1 MDWIA
6 FKEKLQQWLGKYR
19 YVLLVLFVGIVLML
33 LPARQ
38 ESRTEV
44 QPTENT
50 VTQKQ
55 DIREELVSI
64 LSQIEGVGEVKVMLT
79 IATGEETLYQS
90 DTEITDTTSRIETVI
105 VTDVNRAE
113 IGLIQKVNPPK
124 YLGAIVV
131 CKGAGNA
138 AVRLAVV
145 EAVSR
150 VTGLGAD
157 QISVLKM
164 K

>member
-1 MDWIA
+1 MEWLTIR
-6 FKEKLQQWLGKYR
+6 EKSTQWLGKYR
-19 YVLLVLFVGIVLML
+19 YVLLVLLVGLVLML
-33 LPARQ
+33 LPTHK
-38 ESRTEV
+38 ETTETA
-44 QPTENT
+44 PT
-50 VTQKQ
+50 VSPPSQKR

-64 LSQIEGVGEVKVMLT
+64 LGQIEGVGDVRVMLT
-79 IATGEETLYQS
+79 VAAGEKTLYQ
-90 DTEITDTTSRIETVI
+90 TDADISENASRIETVI
-105 VTDVNRAE
+105 VTDANRAE
-113 IGLIQKVNPPK
+113 VGLIQQIDPPT

-157 QISVLKM
+157 RISVLKM

>member
-1 MDWIA
+1 MDWLTIR
-6 FKEKLQQWLGKYR
+6 EKSTQWLGKYR
-19 YVLLVLFVGIVLML
+19 YVLLVLLVGLVLML
-33 LPARQ
+33 LPTHK
-38 ESRTEV
+38 ETTETA
-44 QPTENT
+44 PT
-50 VTQKQ
+50 VSPPSQKQ

-64 LSQIEGVGEVKVMLT
+64 LGQIEGVGDVRVMLT
-79 IATGEETLYQS
+79 VAAGEKTLYQ
-90 DTEITDTTSRIETVI
+90 TDADISENASRIETVI
-105 VTDVNRAE
+105 VTDANRAE
-113 IGLIQKVNPPK
+113 AGLIQQIDPPT

-157 QISVLKM
+157 RISVLKM

>member
-1 MDWIA
+1 MDWLAI
-6 FKEKLQQWLGKYR
+6 KGKSQRLLGKYR
-19 YVLLVLFVGIVLML
+19 YVILVLVAGLVLML
-33 LPARQ
+33 LPSRQ
-38 ESRTEV
+38 ETTGQVQKTTE
-44 QPTENT
+44 PPEE
-50 VTQKQ
+50 KQ
-55 DIREELVSI
+55 DVRQELMHI
-64 LSQIEGVGEVKVMLT
+64 LTQIDGVGAVQVMLT
-79 IATGEETLYQS
+79 VATGEETIYQT
-90 DTEITDTTSRIETVI
+90 DTETTDDSCRIETVI
-105 VTDVNRAE
+105 VTGADRTEN
-113 IGLIQKVNPPK
+113 GLVQRKNPPK

-138 AVRLAVV
+138 AVKLSVV

>member
-1 MDWIA
+1 MDWLAI
-6 FKEKLQQWLGKYR
+6 KGKSQRLLGKYR
-19 YVLLVLFVGIVLML
+19 YVILVLVAGLVLML
-33 LPARQ
+33 LPSRQ
-38 ESRTEV
+38 ETTGQVRKATE
-44 QPTENT
+44 PPEE
-50 VTQKQ
+50 KQ
-55 DIREELVSI
+55 DVRQELMHI
-64 LSQIEGVGEVKVMLT
+64 LTQIDGVGAVQVMLT
-79 IATGEETLYQS
+79 VATGEETIYQT
-90 DTEITDTTSRIETVI
+90 DTETTDDSCRIETVI
-105 VTDVNRAE
+105 VTGADRAE
-113 IGLIQKVNPPK
+113 NGLVQRKNPPK

-138 AVRLAVV
+138 AVKLSVV